1 MHKSTLPLFPSL
13 DECPQL
19 VVSQGAKLS
28 KDDSFV
34 FTSLHHCMSYFY
46 HFYLSRYI
54 SWYYILIPVNKSKA
68 VRLGTRLFSNDALP
82 QWSLLYKCCLPVVG
96 LLKSRPWKTLKR
108 GCTTVLWQDMQSNVV
123 REHPVI
129 LSAYAV
135 SIGSAKATRTRQMK
149 LPGMTSLTSFGIC
162 HAAVSPLDLIE
173 QGLSPVGSGQALQG
187 VDKHQLATQWKT
199 TVLLC
204 GNYHMSVYVYVYWC
218 IIGRKFSS
226 SGDSQFKKTQKTTA
240 WTDHRVAAAHLPVHF
255 RTTVASQ
262 TDPEHFRLGQPKAL
276 FWQCP
281 ALFSCIVNLKL
292 WNY

>member
-1 MHKSTLPLFPSL
+1 MSPTSVPPEAECNAGESWWVRVPSFQKTILLSSHRSIIACHISIISTFQ
-13 DECPQL
+13 D
-19 VVSQGAKLS
+19 
-28 KDDSFV
+28 
-34 FTSLHHCMSYFY
+34 
-46 HFYLSRYI
+46 I

-96 LLKSRPWKTLKR
+96 LLKSRHWKTLKR

-218 IIGRKFSS
+218 IIGHTSVLLKI
-226 SGDSQFKKTQKTTA
+226 Q
-240 WTDHRVAAAHLPVHF
+240 LF
-255 RTTVASQ
+255 RRFAVQENTKNN
-262 TDPEHFRLGQPKAL
+262 RLDRP
-276 FWQCP
+276 
-281 ALFSCIVNLKL
+281 
-292 WNY
+292 